1 MDAPFIPKR
10 PYDPTTEPFSPSAKR
25 RHQPP
30 PISSS
35 TPPPP
40 ISYRQPPNLKL
51 SANETLFRILCP
63 ATRTGSVIGKG
74 GAVVRQITEETG
86 ARIRIDDSPPHYQE
100 RVIVVIADSTKK
112 DNSDN
117 SNSKN
122 EILSGSVL
130 SSNNEEEGLH
140 SAAQVALLKVF
151 ERIIKVDEEGKEE
164 RPDVIVGGGVVCC
177 RLLAPSIQVGYVLG
191 RGGINLDRIRRETGA
206 LVKVLPRDQMPPC
219 SFPGDELIEI
229 SGTFLAARKALL
241 SISGCLQD
249 NPAADASNPSTPN
262 SSVGALHGN
271 GMRPHM
277 NPFPPQGYAPGH
289 QTVDHLSR
297 SYPSSGAENNG
308 MNNRMY
314 FEEEV
319 VFKLL
324 CQVDKVG
331 SLIGKGG
338 SIVRVLQAETGASI
352 KIAEAAASD
361 SDEKIVVISARENSE
376 QNRSP
381 AQEAV
386 IRVHGR
392 ISEIGYEPGVAV
404 VARLLVHSNQMG
416 FLFGNGGAFIAEI
429 RRATGA
435 SICIFP
441 KEQVLKYGSPNE
453 EVVQIIGNLQSVQD
467 SLFQITSRLRET
479 IFPFKPPFAPSYL
492 PPHPDMPPPFLRPI
506 HDPSSPGYSS
516 PRGFPRGTDHVGIPA
531 KPVEPW
537 PALSR
542 SVDRHG
548 PTYPDH
554 VPYPYGSERRAHGQ
568 RPSSPGRWTFEAVGS
583 VNATGAADTVGSF
596 ANSKTTG
603 PHAPS
608 ITIEVVI
615 PQVLLGHIYGEN
627 NKNLDQIRQMSGS
640 NVVVHD
646 PRPGA
651 TEGTVV
657 VSGTPDRTRIAQ
669 ILIHVKSDVY
679 IKI

>member
-1 MDAPFIPKR
+1 MEAPFIPKR
-10 PYDPTTEPFSPSAKR
+10 QYDPTTEPFSPSAKR

-30 PISSS
+30 PVSSS

-40 ISYRQPPNLKL
+40 ISHRPPPNLKFI
-51 SANETLFRILCP
+51 ANETLFRILCP

-86 ARIRIDDSPPHYQE
+86 ARIRIDDAPPHFQE
-100 RVIVVIADSTKK
+100 RVVVVIADSTKK

-117 SNSKN
+117 SNSS
-122 EILSGSVL
+122 L
-130 SSNNEEEGLH
+130 NNEEEGLH
-140 SAAQVALLKVF
+140 SAAQVALVKVF
-151 ERIIKVDEEGKEE
+151 EKIIKVEGEGKEE
-164 RPDVIVGGGVVCC
+164 GADVNVGGGVVFC
-177 RLLAPSIQVGYVLG
+177 RLLAPSMQVGCVLG
-191 RGGINLDRIRRETGA
+191 RGGMNLERIRHETGA

-219 SFPGDELIEI
+219 ACPGDELIEI
-229 SGTFLAARKALL
+229 SGTFSAARKALL

-249 NPAADASNPSTPN
+249 NPVAGASSPTIPN
-262 SSVGALHGN
+262 SSGVALHGN

-289 QTVDHLSR
+289 QSVD
-297 SYPSSGAENNG
+297 NG

-314 FEEEV
+314 FEDEV

-331 SLIGKGG
+331 NLIGKGG
-338 SIVRVLQAETGASI
+338 TIVRALQTETGASI

-361 SDEKIVVISARENSE
+361 SDEKVVVISARENSE
-376 QNRSP
+376 QSRSP
-381 AQEAV
+381 AQDAV

-392 ISEIGYEPGVAV
+392 IAEIGFEPGVAV
-404 VARLLVHSNQMG
+404 VARLLVHSNQIG

-429 RRATGA
+429 RRMTGA

-453 EVVQIIGNLQSVQD
+453 EVVQIIGSLQSVQD

-479 IFPFKPPFAPSYL
+479 IIPFKPPFASSHM
-492 PPHPDMPPPFLRPI
+492 PPHRDMPPPFLRSI

-516 PRGFPRGTDHVGIPA
+516 PRGFPRGTDHVGIPG

-554 VPYPYGSERRAHGQ
+554 VPYTYGSERRGHGQ
-568 RPSSPGRWTFEAVGS
+568 RSSSPGRWTSEAVGS
-583 VNATGAADTVGSF
+583 VNATGAADVGGSY
-596 ANSKTTG
+596 ANSKTAG
-603 PHAPS
+603 LHAPS

-615 PQVLLGHIYGEN
+615 PQALLGHIYGEN

-651 TEGTVV
+651 TEGMVV
-657 VSGTPDRTRIAQ
+657 VSGTPDRTHIAQ
-669 ILIHVKSDVY
+669 ILIHGF
-679 IKI
+679 ILAEQNP